1 MPDNFVRQ
9 RTSLI
14 GQEVFVP
21 TQLHRVRSVR
31 DETETLF
38 HVAVAFADVVMTY

>member
-1 MPDNFVRQ
+1 MPDNFVQQ

-21 TQLHRVRSVR
+21 TQLRSVR

-38 HVAVAFADVVMTY
+38 HVAVALADVVMTY